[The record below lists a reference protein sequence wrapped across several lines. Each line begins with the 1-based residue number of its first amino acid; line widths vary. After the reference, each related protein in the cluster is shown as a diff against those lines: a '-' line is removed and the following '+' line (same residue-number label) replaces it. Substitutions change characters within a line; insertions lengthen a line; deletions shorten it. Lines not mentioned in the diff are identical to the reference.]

1 MLFCSVYYHQKAN
14 INTSPFY
21 NWTQHAEKCEI
32 CERAQLL
39 QKGVTGKWMLKLKA
53 AWKDRPKNDVKDSTW
68 TRNFFNSLSSQIKS
82 DDIPSEVKL
91 LSIMMLIAQ
100 ILIHISPFVAAIAVV
115 KQWKSQ

>member
-1 MLFCSVYYHQKAN
+1 
-14 INTSPFY
+14 
-21 NWTQHAEKCEI
+21 
-32 CERAQLL
+32 
-39 QKGVTGKWMLKLKA
+39 MLKLKA
-53 AWKDRPKNDVKDSTW
+53 AWKDRPKNDVKDSIW

-115 KQWKSQ
+115 KQ